1 MLLLALFAQLA
12 LSAPRLSL
20 TSDEPSHIVAGLT
33 YLATGDLWAPPLHG
47 HPPLL
52 NALNAAPLTRHLGTP
67 LPKLPAF
74 PGWGHD
80 FLAYARAVLPHLGP
94 IERLTFAT
102 RAPTMLLAVL
112 LAALVYRWGAELGGG
127 WAGALALALLTFDP
141 NLLAHANLATT
152 DLGVTLTGLA
162 ALYAAWRASRAPE
175 GVARRRWILVSGLF
189 LGLTLA
195 SKGSGFLYAPAIV
208 VMLIWPRLFPVDAY
222 HSRSKGIARSPWDG
236 ENLERARI
244 WQSTGPEY
252 HSDLRSSVKNLAL
265 ELFALAGVAFVALWA
280 VYGFQIGPLPGGD
293 LPLPFPAHIGLW
305 RIIFQDAQRVAFV
318 HGARRVGGWWWYF
331 FYTTAVKTPL
341 PLLIAG
347 LWAAAVWL
355 KRGPRHWLRTAP
367 LLCFPALY
375 WISALASGMNIGHR
389 HLLPTFPFLYLGIG
403 VIVDRGVGER
413 VAPLGG
419 RFRLLLTPLLLTALI
434 LWLAFSA
441 LAIAPFHLA
450 HFNPLAGGPE
460 NGYRHLVDSNVDWGQ
475 SFIALREYMADEGI
489 ASVRLS
495 YYTYVDPVA
504 YGIDYEPLPPARDI
518 AADALTPFAPQ
529 PAVYAISATPLQGI
543 MVTPGDL
550 YDWFRHREPVAQ
562 PGYGLLVYDVSPED
576 VAVEWVAQCTTP
588 VAPLPAEAIEAG
600 MGAQPR
606 LAFFDC
612 TQAWLIPPGGGYHLL
627 ARDTALMA
635 QPFVADQ
642 IAALDLAY
650 EQRESSTYPAFACYR
665 SGDAPAP
672 SVRAGH
678 VAPSALA
685 PAQALET
692 ELLAAPLPTDGPL
705 IFEGARF
712 DPGPYRPGD
721 TVELATFWRVAAI
734 PELRGLSVMGHL
746 LAGEG
751 ALAAN
756 ADGLGVGLDQWRVG
770 DLIVQRHAIAIPVEA
785 EGCYWLQ
792 TGVYWLD
799 TLDRWQIAAAGDR
812 ILLGE
817 IDVRP

>member
-1 MLLLALFAQLA
+1 MLIRRRGFILVLLLALFAQLA
-12 LSAPRLSL
+12 LSAPHLSI

-52 NALNAAPLTRHLGTP
+52 NALNAAPLLRQLGTP

-74 PGWGHD
+74 PGWSHD

-94 IERLTFAT
+94 IERLTFAA

-127 WAGALALALLTFDP
+127 WAGALALAALAFDP

-152 DLGVTLTGLA
+152 DLGVTLTGLT
-162 ALYAAWRASRAPE
+162 ALYAAWRAGRAASRW
-175 GVARRRWILVSGLF
+175 RWVLASGLF

-208 VMLIWPRLFPVDAY
+208 LLLIWPPHKPFAPLRLRAFA
-222 HSRSKGIARSPWDG
+222 
-236 ENLERARI
+236 LEI
-244 WQSTGPEY
+244 
-252 HSDLRSSVKNLAL
+252 LAL
-265 ELFALAGVAFVALWA
+265 TAVAFITLWA
-280 VYGFQIGPLPGGD
+280 SYGFQIGPLPGSD
-293 LPLPFPAHIGLW
+293 LPAPFPAHIGLW

-318 HGARRVGGWWWYF
+318 HGETRLGGWWWYF
-331 FYTTAVKTPL
+331 LYTTAVKTPL

-347 LWAAAVWL
+347 FWAAAIWL

-367 LLCFPALY
+367 LLGFPTLY
-375 WISALASGMNIGHR
+375 WLSAIASGMNIGHR

-403 VIVDRGVGER
+403 LLANDVSVLSTQRRKGARVQNFSGMRTSTFIV
-413 VAPLGG
+413 
-419 RFRLLLTPLLLTALI
+419 FFLT
-434 LWLAFSA
+434 LWLAFTA

-450 HFNPLAGGPE
+450 YFNPLAGGPE

-475 SFIALREYMADEGI
+475 SFIALREYVAAEDI

-495 YYTYVDPVA
+495 YYIYADPAA
-504 YGIDYEPLPPARDI
+504 YGIAYEPLPPVPGV

-576 VAVEWVAQCTTP
+576 VAVEWVAQCTAP

-600 MGAQPR
+600 IGARPR
-606 LAFFDC
+606 LAHFDC
-612 TQAWLIPPGGGYHLL
+612 AQAWLTPPGHGYHLL
-627 ARDTALMA
+627 ARQPELLAR
-635 QPFVADQ
+635 PFVAAQ
-642 IAALDLAY
+642 LAALDLAY
-650 EQRESSTYPAFACYR
+650 EQRESSTYPAFAFYR
-665 SGDAPAP
+665 SAEVPLP
-672 SVRAGH
+672 PVRAGH
-678 VAPSALA
+678 VAPSAWTPAEALA
-685 PAQALET
+685 T
-692 ELLAAPLPTDGPL
+692 EARAAPLPTAGPL
-705 IFEGARF
+705 VFLGARF
-712 DPGPYRPGD
+712 DSGPYRPGD

-734 PELRGLSVMGHL
+734 PELRNLSVMGHL
-746 LAGEG
+746 LTESG

-756 ADGLGVGLDQWRVG
+756 ADGLGVPLDQWRVG
-770 DLIVQRHAIAIPVEA
+770 DVLTQRHAIALSAEA
-785 EGCYWLQ
+785 APGRYWLQ
-792 TGVYWLD
+792 TGLYWLD
-799 TLDRWQIAAAGDR
+799 TLERWQIAAAGDR
-812 ILLGE
+812 ILVGE